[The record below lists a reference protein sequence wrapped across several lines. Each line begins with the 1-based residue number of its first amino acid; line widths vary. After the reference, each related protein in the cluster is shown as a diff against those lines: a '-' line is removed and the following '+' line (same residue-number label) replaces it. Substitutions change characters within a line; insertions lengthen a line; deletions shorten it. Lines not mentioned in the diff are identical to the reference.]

1 MQYKR
6 ERIGTCRSILVALTC
21 GITTTP
27 DFSRA
32 QFDATDKCADD
43 DEKEEE
49 EEAHMKSAMSAAPKR
64 PRTHKNQH
72 PVFVYV
78 CLLWWA
84 NLAIFYTSSWVE
96 LAIGYFSFYII
107 YVKSK
112 ERKRM
117 LEVEGENLK
126 QHKSWAP
133 TVFCLLSVPQFCF
146 CTCLDL
152 CLCSVCRLTVR
163 IISL

>member
-49 EEAHMKSAMSAAPKR
+49 EEEAHMKSAMSAAPKR

-78 CLLWWA
+78 CLLW
-84 NLAIFYTSSWVE
+84 
-96 LAIGYFSFYII
+96 
-107 YVKSK
+107 
-112 ERKRM
+112 
-117 LEVEGENLK
+117 
-126 QHKSWAP
+126 
-133 TVFCLLSVPQFCF
+133 
-146 CTCLDL
+146 
-152 CLCSVCRLTVR
+152 
-163 IISL
+163 